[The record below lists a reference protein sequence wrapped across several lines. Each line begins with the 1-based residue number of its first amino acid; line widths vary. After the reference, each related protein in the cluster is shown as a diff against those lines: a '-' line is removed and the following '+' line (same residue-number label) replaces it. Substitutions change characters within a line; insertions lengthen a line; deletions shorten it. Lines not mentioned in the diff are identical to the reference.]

1 MISWSKLIMRCASNS
16 DTQRR
21 EIDYIVVGKLIVV
34 GHRKADGNFQLAAI
48 PKSIRIFDEQI
59 QIERC
64 LFKAHHLS
72 KIQTSHDRHIIF
84 DFVIGFIGIGS
95 LISIKILSKFQYEFK
110 GSIQFRNETSKGDE
124 SINFTKFLPVLIHFE
139 TFGSL

>member
-1 MISWSKLIMRCASNS
+1 MA
-16 DTQRR
+16 
-21 EIDYIVVGKLIVV
+21 GKLIVV

-64 LFKAHHLS
+64 LFKANHLS
-72 KIQTSHDRHIIF
+72 KIRHCF
-84 DFVIGFIGIGS
+84 WFRFVTGFIDIGS
-95 LISIKILSKFQYEFK
+95 LISIKILSKFYREFK
-110 GSIQFRNETSKGDE
+110 GSIQFRNETSKDDE
-124 SINFTKFLPVLIHFE
+124 NINFTEFVPVLIHFE

>member
-1 MISWSKLIMRCASNS
+1 M
-16 DTQRR
+16 
-21 EIDYIVVGKLIVV
+21 

-64 LFKAHHLS
+64 LFKANHLS
-72 KIQTSHDRHIIF
+72 KIRHCFWFRFVTS
-84 DFVIGFIGIGS
+84 FIDIDS
-95 LISIKILSKFQYEFK
+95 LISIKILSKFYREFK
-110 GSIQFRNETSKGDE
+110 RSIQFRNETSKDDE
-124 SINFTKFLPVLIHFE
+124 SINFTEFVPVLIHFE